1 MTKAVQDRMVEVAR
15 IRDTFQRAVF
25 IEPDLDAA
33 MGLVTPGCSLVTNPG
48 GYGARGEELR
58 RYLGQAV
65 LPHLPEDLSFRRLSS
80 TGDRWRVAQEDLVSF
95 THDRE
100 LPWLL
105 PGVPPTHRR
114 VQDVLAISVVTI
126 ERSLISSHRTL
137 WDQAALLGQLGLGA

>member
-15 IRDTFQRAVF
+15 IRDAFQRAVF
-25 IEPDLDAA
+25 VAPDLDAA
-33 MGLVTPGCSLVTNPG
+33 MGLVTGGCTLVSIPSG
-48 GYGARGEELR
+48 CGASGDGLR
-58 RYLGQAV
+58 RYLGEEV
-65 LPHLPEDLSFRRLSS
+65 LPHLPGDLSFRRLSS

-114 VQDVLAISVVTI
+114 VEDVLAISVVTI
-126 ERSLISSHRTL
+126 ERSLIASHRTL
-137 WDQAALLGQLGLGA
+137 WDQTALLGQLGLPR